1 MNRIALQISFG
12 SVLCLVLAAA
22 PAGAAGEAAP
32 EKLIKARQSA
42 YFLMGQQMARINAT
56 VKGDLPFDKPALG
69 LSAEAL
75 EVMSRIVADQFPAGT
90 DQGNTRAK
98 PEVWKDQAKF
108 KQLMAASQT
117 EASKLK
123 AAVHGGDM
131 AAIKAAYGSTSRA
144 CKACHDS
151 FKDN

>member
-1 MNRIALQISFG
+1 MNRIARQISFG
-12 SVLCLVLAAA
+12 SAMCLVLAAA

-108 KQLMAASQT
+108 KQLMVASQT

-123 AAVHGGDM
+123 TAVHGGDL